1 MNSWGSLGSS
11 HFSVSWRRMLI
22 KDCAAGTNARQETD
36 GREPAKRSVRVKA
49 ANKESWVGAL
59 FKTV

>member
-1 MNSWGSLGSS
+1 
-11 HFSVSWRRMLI
+11 MLI